1 MAVFKCKMCGG
12 RLDVDEHSRIV
23 ECEYCGTRQTLPK
36 LENEKTSGLF
46 DRAGD
51 LRRQNEFDKAEAL
64 YEQILE
70 IDNSDAE
77 VYWSLVLC
85 KYGIEY
91 VEEPDSGKRIPT
103 VHRAQFTSIFADE
116 NFKKAIEYA
125 DDEQKKL
132 YNEEAEKIEQIQKE
146 IIEIS
151 SKEDP
156 FDVFICYKESDE
168 NGNRTED
175 SVIAYDLYQNLINKG
190 YKVFFSRVTL
200 ESKLGAA
207 YEPYI
212 FSALNS
218 SKVMIVIGTKPEY
231 FEAVWV
237 KNEWSRFLKM
247 MRVDSSKT
255 LIPAYKNMSP
265 YNLPKE
271 FSYLQAQDMSKLG
284 FLQDITAGIDKI
296 LADNNGAEQANTSK
310 KNVIETIKNLPK
322 KTKIISSAVAA
333 VLVVAI
339 VAGAVVLPRFGHGG
353 NKSDQTK
360 AAQKLDENT
369 VNAITN
375 AYTKQL
381 EDVAE
386 FDKVSEYS
394 IYDIDK
400 NGIPELI
407 YHVGTPGGGGGYF
420 RFYTYTDKLTSI
432 NSISAGHSSLALPLS
447 GDGLI
452 VLYGHMGY
460 CSVMQIT
467 YNSETGFTQKD
478 LVSEIEIP
486 ADREYVSYYE
496 AYADCYL
503 YTLSEI
509 DKNSIKNWVNLGYD
523 KYLDSIGVSPKKI
536 DYYSADEEDTNSS
549 SDVEDT
555 YSSDN
560 AADPTD
566 SDWESLQSDLHV
578 IVNDAFNCETATA
591 EDALR
596 AMYNVCSGF
605 RIYSTVFDDVE
616 SFYTTDKNYKGD
628 PEKKFSSIRSFGYRK
643 YSVKNVN
650 WILENA
656 MNVKPETVS
665 ELKVNDKIAA
675 YEKDGYYYTNISE
688 KDNGYPLEFSI
699 NIDQKEQIKDNMFN
713 VTASG
718 AYNGIYN
725 TFTAT
730 VAIKDVD
737 GKHFWSIYKWNR
749 EREEVDNDPV
759 VQNDSNYYD
768 NGDTYGNAD
777 QNTGISGIAIDPNH
791 FALAPR

>member
-12 RLDVDEHSRIV
+12 RLEVDEHSRIV

-70 IDNSDAE
+70 IDTSDAE

-116 NFKKAIEYA
+116 NFKRAIEYA

-132 YNEEAEKIEQIQKE
+132 YSEEAEKIEQIQKE
-146 IIEIS
+146 IIDIS

-168 NGNRTED
+168 NGDRTED
-175 SVIAYDLYQNLINKG
+175 SVIAYDLYQNLTKNG

-200 ESKLGAA
+200 ESKLGTA

-218 SKVMIVIGTKPEY
+218 AKVMIVIGTKPEY

-247 MRVDSSKT
+247 MRDDSSKT
-255 LIPAYKNMSP
+255 LIPAYKNMNP
-265 YNLPKE
+265 YKLPKE

-284 FLQDITAGIDKI
+284 FLQDLIAGIDKI
-296 LADNNGAEQANTSK
+296 LNSSKKAEQSESSK
-310 KNVIETIKNLPK
+310 KPSKNVIEAVKALPK
-322 KTKIISSAVAA
+322 KTKIVSSAIAA

-339 VAGAVVLPRFGHGG
+339 VVGAVVLPRIKKGG
-353 NKSDQTK
+353 NKSNQTT
-360 AAQKLDENT
+360 AVQNAVQKLDENT
-369 VNAITN
+369 LNAISN

-381 EDVAE
+381 EDAAA
-386 FDKVSEYS
+386 FDEVSEYS
-394 IYDIDK
+394 IYDVDQ

-407 YHVGTPGGGGGYF
+407 YRQGSKGGGFGYF
-420 RFYTYTDKLTSI
+420 QFYTYKDKIEKI

-460 CSVMQIT
+460 CSVKQIT

-478 LVSEIEIP
+478 LISEIELP
-486 ADREYVSYYE
+486 ADKNYESYYE
-496 AYADCYL
+496 AYSGYYL

-509 DKNSIKNWVNLGYD
+509 DKNSIKNWVNLGYN
-523 KYLDSIGVSPKKI
+523 KYLDSIGVSPKTI
-536 DYYSADEEDTNSS
+536 DYYLTNSEDTISS
-549 SDVEDT
+549 SDVENTTITDITEAVQSPTETDT
-555 YSSDN
+555 AQDVVYVYENTEIPDYGYYFNVWGNIEPPSQGDGLAGITYYSSELHLDEYEQYLN
-560 AADPTD
+560 KCGYFLTARYD
-566 SDWESLQSDLHV
+566 DLYQ
-578 IVNDAFNCETATA
+578 
-591 EDALR
+591 
-596 AMYNVCSGF
+596 YNINGGGKMTM
-605 RIYSTVFDDVE
+605 ITV
-616 SFYTTDKNYKGD
+616 K
-628 PEKKFSSIRSFGYRK
+628 
-643 YSVKNVN
+643 
-650 WILENA
+650 
-656 MNVKPETVS
+656 
-665 ELKVNDKIAA
+665 
-675 YEKDGYYYTNISE
+675 YYYLES
-688 KDNGYPLEFSI
+688 DNVYQ
-699 NIDQKEQIKDNMFN
+699 IDIVSYALNPYCE
-713 VTASG
+713 
-718 AYNGIYN
+718 
-725 TFTAT
+725 
-730 VAIKDVD
+730 
-737 GKHFWSIYKWNR
+737 
-749 EREEVDNDPV
+749 
-759 VQNDSNYYD
+759 
-768 NGDTYGNAD
+768 TYGN
-777 QNTGISGIAIDPNH
+777 S
-791 FALAPR
+791 

>member
-200 ESKLGAA
+200 ESKLGTA

-247 MRVDSSKT
+247 MRVDSSKA

-284 FLQDITAGIDKI
+284 FLQDLTAGIDKI
-296 LADNNGAEQANTSK
+296 LKSSMEKKEEKTKKSSAN
-310 KNVIETIKNLPK
+310 VFDLIKELPK
-322 KTKIISSAVAA
+322 KTKIITSVVAA

-339 VAGAVVLPRFGHGG
+339 VVGAVVLPRVK
-353 NKSDQTK
+353 KSD
-360 AAQKLDENT
+360 N
-369 VNAITN
+369 
-375 AYTKQL
+375 
-381 EDVAE
+381 VAGSL
-386 FDKVSEYS
+386 FSK
-394 IYDIDK
+394 
-400 NGIPELI
+400 
-407 YHVGTPGGGGGYF
+407 
-420 RFYTYTDKLTSI
+420 TS
-432 NSISAGHSSLALPLS
+432 S
-447 GDGLI
+447 G
-452 VLYGHMGY
+452 
-460 CSVMQIT
+460 
-467 YNSETGFTQKD
+467 
-478 LVSEIEIP
+478 
-486 ADREYVSYYE
+486 
-496 AYADCYL
+496 
-503 YTLSEI
+503 
-509 DKNSIKNWVNLGYD
+509 
-523 KYLDSIGVSPKKI
+523 
-536 DYYSADEEDTNSS
+536 NSS
-549 SDVEDT
+549 SRTNNTSKIVE
-555 YSSDN
+555 
-560 AADPTD
+560 PTD
-566 SDWESLQSDLHV
+566 ADWESLQSNLYV
-578 IVNDAFNCETATA
+578 IVNDDFDCETATA
-591 EDALR
+591 EDTLR
-596 AMYNVCSGF
+596 VMYNACGGF
-605 RIYSTVFDDVE
+605 PIYSTIFDDDE
-616 SFYTTDKNYKGD
+616 SFYTQDENYKED
-628 PEKKFSSIRSFGYRK
+628 PENKFSTGITYGFRK
-643 YSVKNVN
+643 YSVEKIN

-656 MNVKPETVS
+656 LNTKAETVS
-665 ELKVNDKIAA
+665 ELKVNDKIVA
-675 YEKDGYYYTNISE
+675 YEKDGFYYANISA
-688 KDNGYPLEFSI
+688 KDWGYSPEFSVS
-699 NIDQKEQIKDNMFN
+699 IDQKKAVADKKFDVVAGGSFDRGDSTI
-713 VTASG
+713 VSH
-718 AYNGIYN
+718 

-730 VAIKDVD
+730 VAAKDID
-737 GKHFWSIYKWNR
+737 GKHFWSIYKWSEDTKEENLTEAEQDMTEADTPQETIYVYEGTDIPDFGYYYNLTGDIQKPTSNGGVISYNCSNLDIKTYEQYLNKCGYYLFWSEDDAYR
-749 EREEVDNDPV
+749 FNINGGNDDTEVDVVGYYNDKKEV
-759 VQNDSNYYD
+759 CSFEVSSVLLHSYCE
-768 NGDTYGNAD
+768 TYGN
-777 QNTGISGIAIDPNH
+777 S
-791 FALAPR
+791 

>member
-12 RLDVDEHSRIV
+12 RLEVDEHSRIV

-116 NFKKAIEYA
+116 NFKRAIEYA

-132 YNEEAEKIEQIQKE
+132 YSKEAEKIEQIQKE

-151 SKEDP
+151 SKEDQ

-168 NGNRTED
+168 NGDRTED
-175 SVIAYDLYQNLINKG
+175 SVIAYDLYQNLTKNG

-200 ESKLGAA
+200 ESKLGTA

-218 SKVMIVIGTKPEY
+218 SKIMIVIGTKPEY

-247 MRVDSSKT
+247 MRNDSSKT
-255 LIPAYKNMSP
+255 LIPAYKNMNP
-265 YNLPKE
+265 YKLPKE

-284 FLQDITAGIDKI
+284 FLQDLTAGIDKI
-296 LADNNGAEQANTSK
+296 LNSSNKAEQSETSK
-310 KNVIETIKNLPK
+310 KPSKNVIEAVKSLPK
-322 KTKIISSAVAA
+322 KTKIVSSAVAA

-339 VAGAVVLPRFGHGG
+339 VVGAVVLPKI
-353 NKSDQTK
+353 NKSNQTN
-360 AAQKLDENT
+360 AVQKLDENT
-369 VNAITN
+369 INAISN

-381 EDVAE
+381 EDNSASDEVFA
-386 FDKVSEYS
+386 YS
-394 IYDIDK
+394 IYDIDQ

-407 YHVGTPGGGGGYF
+407 YIQGSLGGGNVHLY
-420 RFYTYTDKLTSI
+420 FYTYTDKLTSI

-460 CSVMQIT
+460 CSVKQIT

-478 LVSEIEIP
+478 LISEIEIP
-486 ADREYVSYYE
+486 ADKEYESYYK
-496 AYADCYL
+496 AYSGDYL
-503 YTLSEI
+503 YTLNEI
-509 DKNSIKNWVNLGYD
+509 DKNSIKNWVSLGYN
-523 KYLDSIGVSPKKI
+523 KYLDSIGTSPRAVG
-536 DYYSADEEDTNSS
+536 DYSTDLEDTNSS
-549 SDVEDT
+549 GYVEDT
-555 YSSDN
+555 AITDITEAVQTTTETDTAQDVVYVYENTEIPDYGYYFNVWGNIGPPSQGDGLSGITYYSS
-560 AADPTD
+560 
-566 SDWESLQSDLHV
+566 ELHL
-578 IVNDAFNCETATA
+578 DE
-591 EDALR
+591 
-596 AMYNVCSGF
+596 
-605 RIYSTVFDDVE
+605 
-616 SFYTTDKNYKGD
+616 
-628 PEKKFSSIRSFGYRK
+628 
-643 YSVKNVN
+643 
-650 WILENA
+650 
-656 MNVKPETVS
+656 
-665 ELKVNDKIAA
+665 
-675 YEKDGYYYTNISE
+675 YEQYLNKCGYYLTARYDDLYQYNINGGGKMTMITVKYYYLES
-688 KDNGYPLEFSI
+688 DNVYQ
-699 NIDQKEQIKDNMFN
+699 IDIVSYALNPYCE
-713 VTASG
+713 
-718 AYNGIYN
+718 
-725 TFTAT
+725 
-730 VAIKDVD
+730 
-737 GKHFWSIYKWNR
+737 
-749 EREEVDNDPV
+749 
-759 VQNDSNYYD
+759 
-768 NGDTYGNAD
+768 TYGN
-777 QNTGISGIAIDPNH
+777 S
-791 FALAPR
+791 